1 MDPDEKMFGT
11 EVKPQKPKK
20 KTNWTKIGVI
30 IVSTLVGLSH
40 VGMIGTIANRKST
53 KLPQLNLPVGPYT
66 SYMVEASKEGYRIS
80 YKSNDPKTMYITKD
94 IKEKGGFLGLSNNTT
109 KVVEEYVMDGEINQ
123 GGPVSN
129 KRSWQDPSTIVKGGG
144 EVSDKTV
151 ACIEAVGAAKGTGKL
166 VGTSMGAAA
175 APAVSGIPFVGWV
188 AAGWIAMFGGEQ
200 GAQIGGN
207 MAEDLNKNC

>member
-94 IKEKGGFLGLSNNTT
+94 IKEKAGFLGLANNTT
-109 KVVEEYVMDGEINQ
+109 KVVEEYVMDGKTNQ
-123 GGPVSN
+123 GGAVSN
-129 KRSWQDPSTIVKGGG
+129 HRSWLDGKPGLTQDEASNITAIRQS
-144 EVSDKTV
+144 EE
-151 ACIEAVGAAKGTGKL
+151 CIKAIGSAEGTGRL
-166 VGTSMGAAA
+166 VGTSIGASA
-175 APAVSGIPFVGWV
+175 APAVSGLSLIHISEPTRPY
-188 AAGWIAMFGGEQ
+188 
-200 GAQIGGN
+200 
-207 MAEDLNKNC
+207 